1 MTKSKRIKELEEKV
15 KELEKRNDLFDF
27 LCKYNKDEILFEREH
42 FMFYSETKVKYLYNG
57 ELKEHYLCMEDNYDN
72 EVISNDKDCAILR
85 SWFRYFKLDKITNT
99 VMDITDIY
107 KPKTETKK
115 PSTKTTK
122 TTKKK

>member
-1 MTKSKRIKELEEKV
+1 MTKSKRIKKLEEKV
-15 KELEKRNDLFDF
+15 KELEKQNDLIDF
-27 LCKYNKDEILFEREH
+27 LCKHNKDEILFEREH
-42 FMFYSETKVKYLYNG
+42 FFLFSKTKVKYLYNG
-57 ELKEHYLCMEDNYDN
+57 EVKEYYLCMEDNCDN

-122 TTKKK
+122 KK